1 LSLDYGLIGA
11 WMLVV
16 GVVAIVVEGVLAAI
30 WSLRISRKALALS
43 ERLAEE
49 RGRVEADVERLRQ
62 AIAET
67 EVLWQPFGRLLRWLN
82 HPIAI
87 ALLRAYARRTRRAAA
102 R

>member
-16 GVVAIVVEGVLAAI
+16 GVAAIVVEGVLGAI
-30 WSLRISRKALALS
+30 WSLRISRKARALS

-49 RGRVEADVERLRQ
+49 RGRVEADVERLRL

-87 ALLRAYARRTRRAAA
+87 ALLRSYARRTRGAAA